1 MSRTLLP
8 TELLSHIYKFYLV
21 INFLLDLSGMSR
33 ALSPAELPC
42 HVFLYVSVAG
52 SSAALTKIYNFA
64 HYRSLR
70 ELPCHVFLY
79 VSVAGSS
86 AALTKIYNFAHY
98 RSLRELPCHKF
109 KLFTCHLSILSQTFL
124 NFK

>member
-1 MSRTLLP
+1 MNRKKAIKNSKGEIRTL
-8 TELLSHIYKFYLV
+8 
-21 INFLLDLSGMSR
+21 DLTGMSR

-42 HVFLYVSVAG
+42 HVFLYV
-52 SSAALTKIYNFA
+52 
-64 HYRSLR
+64 
-70 ELPCHVFLY
+70 P
-79 VSVAGSS
+79 VAGSS